1 MLKKQLFK
9 RVQQLIP
16 RISNTEMIALQSGT
30 TSMDRQIFE
39 GHVPSFSFEEKSN
52 ESIFHAPPPYKHNDI
67 FPKERIDELIEKFP
81 EQHIYPDGDYNR
93 LFTHMGEKG
102 FFSFLIPSEYNG
114 YKMSVREM
122 SNILTYIT
130 SANPC
135 LGVVAMVPNSLG
147 PAELLLHYGTQNQQD
162 KYLPQLADG
171 TKIPCFGLT
180 GPNNGSDATGKI
192 DKGKII
198 KGEDGTLQIEVTI
211 NKRYITLAPVSN
223 LIGIAFELE
232 DPHNLLGKQGVT
244 LALLERG
251 HPGLIQNG
259 YHNPLDTGFPNGTL
273 EGTLRID
280 LNDVI
285 GGPDQIGNGWK
296 MLMECLAAGRGIC
309 LPATANASSKVA
321 TYGIYLYAKHRVQF
335 KMPLIQ
341 MEAVQNK
348 MANMV
353 YNTWLIQS
361 SIYVTNYLLDE
372 GEKPAVLSAIMKEQT
387 TERGRQVIQDGMDI
401 HAGSSICK
409 GENNFLEKFY
419 KNAPV
424 GITVEGS
431 NTLTKNLIIFG
442 QGLNKSHPYIY
453 PILQSILDKDEDIF
467 FHEFKKI
474 VGHSLSLY
482 TKSLK
487 ASLFSKNDL
496 ERQTLYFACLS
507 NFVAL
512 KGGALKKEQS
522 LSADMASILSN
533 LYLGHCVKNYEKKHN
548 VSKFLTTYCL
558 DRLLNEN
565 NEVFNR
571 ILQNERFS
579 PLLFF
584 MKHTTKTKYQDN
596 RNLMKE
602 LEKNPVIWE
611 HIKEN
616 MYVNQPIHHMEQMDS
631 LERGTVLYNKMYD
644 DMVAVGKYEAPEPL
658 FFK

>member
-1 MLKKQLFK
+1 
-9 RVQQLIP
+9 
-16 RISNTEMIALQSGT
+16 
-30 TSMDRQIFE
+30 MDRQIFE

-135 LGVVAMVPNSLG
+135 LGVVTMVPNSLG

-296 MLMECLAAGRGIC
+296 MPSRHGKC
-309 LPATANASSKVA
+309 
-321 TYGIYLYAKHRVQF
+321 F
-335 KMPLIQ
+335 
-341 MEAVQNK
+341 
-348 MANMV
+348 
-353 YNTWLIQS
+353 IQS
-361 SIYVTNYLLDE
+361 SYLRYLF
-372 GEKPAVLSAIMKEQT
+372 ICQT
-387 TERGRQVIQDGMDI
+387 
-401 HAGSSICK
+401 SS
-409 GENNFLEKFY
+409 
-419 KNAPV
+419 
-424 GITVEGS
+424 
-431 NTLTKNLIIFG
+431 
-442 QGLNKSHPYIY
+442 
-453 PILQSILDKDEDIF
+453 PI
-467 FHEFKKI
+467 
-474 VGHSLSLY
+474 
-482 TKSLK
+482 
-487 ASLFSKNDL
+487 
-496 ERQTLYFACLS
+496 
-507 NFVAL
+507 
-512 KGGALKKEQS
+512 
-522 LSADMASILSN
+522 
-533 LYLGHCVKNYEKKHN
+533 
-548 VSKFLTTYCL
+548 
-558 DRLLNEN
+558 
-565 NEVFNR
+565 
-571 ILQNERFS
+571 
-579 PLLFF
+579 
-584 MKHTTKTKYQDN
+584 
-596 RNLMKE
+596 
-602 LEKNPVIWE
+602 
-611 HIKEN
+611 
-616 MYVNQPIHHMEQMDS
+616 
-631 LERGTVLYNKMYD
+631 
-644 DMVAVGKYEAPEPL
+644 
-658 FFK
+658 